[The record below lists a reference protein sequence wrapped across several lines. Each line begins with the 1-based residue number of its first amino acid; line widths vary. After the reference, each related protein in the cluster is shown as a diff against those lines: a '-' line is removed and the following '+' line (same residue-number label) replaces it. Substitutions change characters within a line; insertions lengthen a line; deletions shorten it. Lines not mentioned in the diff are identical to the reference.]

1 MKGQSVMVARRAS
14 PRGRRN
20 WRWLAAAFVVAS
32 APASAQTWPSR
43 PITMVVAFPA
53 GGYAD
58 NFARIVGD
66 RLAARLGQS
75 IVIENRGGAGG
86 NIGAGNVAHAAADGY
101 TLLVTTASIAVNET
115 YYKTKSYATS
125 DLRSIAIPAG
135 GAESLS
141 VGAADSAKT
150 LADLVRDTKPF
161 DYASPGVGTSS
172 HVAAAYFFKALAK
185 IAPVHVPFQG
195 GAPAVNAV
203 IGGHVRVLVGTLPGY
218 AAQWHAGTLRGLA
231 LASEARQAEFPDVP
245 TYTESGYPLV
255 AETWV
260 GVFAPAKVDDVVA
273 AKLNAVINEIVREP
287 ATEAKL
293 KTFSMQTRVRDLPQ
307 TEAYFRSE
315 IAKWGKMVEAI
326 GISVE

>member
-1 MKGQSVMVARRAS
+1 
-14 PRGRRN
+14 
-20 WRWLAAAFVVAS
+20 
-32 APASAQTWPSR
+32 
-43 PITMVVAFPA
+43 
-53 GGYAD
+53 
-58 NFARIVGD
+58 
-66 RLAARLGQS
+66 
-75 IVIENRGGAGG
+75 
-86 NIGAGNVAHAAADGY
+86 
-101 TLLVTTASIAVNET
+101 
-115 YYKTKSYATS
+115 
-125 DLRSIAIPAG
+125 
-135 GAESLS
+135 
-141 VGAADSAKT
+141 
-150 LADLVRDTKPF
+150 
-161 DYASPGVGTSS
+161 
-172 HVAAAYFFKALAK
+172 
-185 IAPVHVPFQG
+185 
-195 GAPAVNAV
+195 
-203 IGGHVRVLVGTLPGY
+203 VLVGTLPGY